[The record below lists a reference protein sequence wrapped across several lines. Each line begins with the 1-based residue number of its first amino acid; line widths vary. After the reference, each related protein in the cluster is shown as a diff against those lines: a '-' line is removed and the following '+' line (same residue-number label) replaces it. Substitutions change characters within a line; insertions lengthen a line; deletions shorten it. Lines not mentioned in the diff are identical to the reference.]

1 MSTIRL
7 LFEFNTFVWIMSNS
21 GITPEEARRARTSLF
36 LSQSKISGAI
46 DVHRTKYAL
55 FEVKR
60 YIFTEKEQIT
70 LKKHFQSLGYVFPE
84 RPAVK
89 KPPPP
94 QFRVIGGI
102 AVPNG
107 ISTEKANK
115 ALARVTK
122 NDDYI
127 ESKVDEIAGLHW
139 FTDEPKT
146 DAANKLIQLMAY
158 NYCHL
163 RWLMGLNDLVG
174 DKYAQDMAPEKTT
187 NGAIVNQRL
196 YR

>member
-1 MSTIRL
+1 M
-7 LFEFNTFVWIMSNS
+7 NNS
-21 GITPEEARRARTSLF
+21 AITPEEAKRARTFLY

-46 DVHRTKYAL
+46 GFHRTKYAL

-70 LKKHFQSLGYVFPE
+70 LKKHFEFLGYVFPE

-89 KPPPP
+89 NPPPP

-102 AVPNG
+102 AIPNR
-107 ISTEKANK
+107 ISTEKAK
-115 ALARVTK
+115 KELAQVK
-122 NDDYI
+122 QNDNFI
-127 ESKVDEIAGLHW
+127 QSKEKEIAGLHW

-146 DAANKLIQLMAY
+146 EAANKIIELMAY

-163 RWLMGLNDLVG
+163 RWLMGLNGLVG
-174 DKYAQDMAPEKTT
+174 DKFAKNMEPEEAT

>member
-1 MSTIRL
+1 MIIIRS
-7 LFEFNTFVWIMSNS
+7 LFEFDTFVLIMNNRV
-21 GITPEEARRARTSLF
+21 ITPEEARRARTSLY

-46 DVHRTKYAL
+46 GVHRTKYAL

-60 YIFTEKEQIT
+60 FIFTEKEQVT
-70 LKKHFQSLGYVFPE
+70 LKKHFESLGYAFPE
-84 RPAVK
+84 RPLVK

-94 QFRVIGGI
+94 QYRVIGGI
-102 AVPNG
+102 SVPIG

-115 ALARVTK
+115 ALVRVTK

-139 FTDEPKT
+139 LTDELKPE
-146 DAANKLIQLMAY
+146 AANKIIELMAY

-163 RWLMGLNDLVG
+163 RWLMGLNGLVG
-174 DKYAQDMAPEKTT
+174 DKFAKNMEPEEAT

>member
-1 MSTIRL
+1 M
-7 LFEFNTFVWIMSNS
+7 NNS
-21 GITPEEARRARTSLF
+21 VITPEEAKRARTSLY

-46 DVHRTKYAL
+46 GVHRTKYAL

-60 YIFTEKEQIT
+60 YIFTEKEQVT
-70 LKKHFQSLGYVFPE
+70 LKKHFESLGYVFPD

-94 QFRVIGGI
+94 QFRVMRGI

-107 ISTEKANK
+107 ISTKKANK
-115 ALARVTK
+115 ALAEVTQ
-122 NDDYI
+122 NDNYI
-127 ESKVDEIAGLHW
+127 QSKSEEVAGLHW
-139 FTDEPKT
+139 LSEELKPE
-146 DAANKLIQLMAY
+146 AANKILELMAY

-163 RWLMGLNDLVG
+163 RYLRGLDDLVG
-174 DKYAQDMAPEKTT
+174 DEFAEDMEPEKAT
-187 NGAIVNQRL
+187 NGALVNQRL

>member
-1 MSTIRL
+1 MITIRL
-7 LFEFNTFVWIMSNS
+7 LFEFNTFVLIMNNS
-21 GITPEEARRARTSLF
+21 VITSEEARRARTSLY

-46 DVHRTKYAL
+46 GVHRTKYAL

-60 YIFTEKEQIT
+60 YILSEKEQVK
-70 LKKHFQSLGYVFPE
+70 LKKHFESQGYVFPE
-84 RPAVK
+84 RPAVE

-94 QFRVIGGI
+94 QYRVIGGI
-102 AVPNG
+102 SVPIG

-139 FTDEPKT
+139 FTDELKPE
-146 DAANKLIQLMAY
+146 AANKIIERMAC
-158 NYCHL
+158 NYCRL

-174 DKYAQDMAPEKTT
+174 DNFAEDMEPEKTT

>member
-1 MSTIRL
+1 MSIS
-7 LFEFNTFVWIMSNS
+7 V
-21 GITPEEARRARTSLF
+21 ITPEEAKRARTSLY

-46 DVHRTKYAL
+46 GAHRTKYAL

-70 LKKHFQSLGYVFPE
+70 LKKHFESLGYVFPE

-94 QFRVIGGI
+94 QFRVIKGI
-102 AVPNG
+102 AVPNR

-115 ALARVTK
+115 ALAQISK

-127 ESKVDEIAGLHW
+127 ESKTDKIAGLHW
-139 FTDEPKT
+139 FTDELKSE
-146 DAANKLIQLMAY
+146 AANKMIELMAY

-163 RWLMGLNDLVG
+163 RWLMGLDRLVG
-174 DKYAQDMAPEKTT
+174 DKFAADMEPEETT
-187 NGAIVNQRL
+187 NGAMVNQRL